1 MHVSK
6 YKYACMHLIG
16 VAGLNAPF
24 DSYKIHMVFVEF
36 SRFKVAEISKMC
48 MASCIDSVQQM
59 VMLKLTDV
67 LSRCKRQL
75 NVRCLIPR

>member
-1 MHVSK
+1 MH
-6 YKYACMHLIG
+6 

-48 MASCIDSVQQM
+48 MASYIDFAQQM
-59 VMLKLTDV
+59 VMLKLRDV